1 MKRALIVFGTCLPI
15 LCLAAFS
22 LAIDE
27 EAKSG
32 KLTGSW
38 EGTATSAQQGEFPI
52 TMELEQNG
60 EAVSGSISAP
70 EGTAEISS
78 GTFKKNK
85 LELSIQAPEA
95 TYTVSGNLHNDVLSG
110 EWSSDTGEKGTWQVK
125 KKTEPKS

>member
-1 MKRALIVFGTCLPI
+1 MKRALIVLGTCLPI

-22 LAIDE
+22 LAAGE

-60 EAVSGSISAP
+60 EAVSGSITAP
-70 EGTAEISS
+70 EGTAEIPS

-85 LELSIQAPEA
+85 LEFRIEAPEA
-95 TYTVSGNLHNDVLSG
+95 TYTVTGNLRKGELSG
-110 EWSSDTGEKGTWQVK
+110 EWSNDAGDKGTWKAK
-125 KKTEPKS
+125 KKEPKE

>member
-22 LAIDE
+22 LAADG
-27 EAKSG
+27 EAKPG

-78 GTFKKNK
+78 GTFKENK
-85 LELSIQAPEA
+85 LEFRVDAPEA
-95 TYTVSGNLHNDVLSG
+95 TYTVTGSLRKGELSG

-125 KKTEPKS
+125 KKVEPKS